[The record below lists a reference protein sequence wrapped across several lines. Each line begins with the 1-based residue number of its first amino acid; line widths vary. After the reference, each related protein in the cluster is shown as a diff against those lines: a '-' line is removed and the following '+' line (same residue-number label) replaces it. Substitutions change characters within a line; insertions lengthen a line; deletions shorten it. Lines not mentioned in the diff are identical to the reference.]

1 MQATPVN
8 DRRGAPCAPHMQV
21 AKRPT
26 GIHNGGVAPTN
37 AYAKSQPVID
47 SRGALCA
54 PHMQDAK
61 RLTGVP
67 KWGAA
72 LPHKSPVLQ
81 NADNEVTE
89 RMKPHEVK
97 H

>member
-1 MQATPVN
+1 
-8 DRRGAPCAPHMQV
+8 MQV

-72 LPHKSPVLQ
+72 PPHKSPMLQ
-81 NADNEVTE
+81 NAGNEVTE
-89 RMKPHEVK
+89 RMKPCKRNH
-97 H
+97 